1 MSARENNGR
10 SMLMLV
16 GAMLIFGTIGV
27 FRKMIPLS
35 SALLACYRGF
45 AGSLFLI
52 VFLRIRRKR
61 FRHNIG
67 MRKVILL
74 IVSGMLIGFNW
85 MLLFEAYNHTTVAV
99 ATLCYYMEPTIVVL
113 LSPLFLR
120 ERLTL
125 RKGICALVAIIGMGL
140 VSGVADGGLPGTD
153 EILGIALG
161 LGAAALYS
169 AVVLLNK
176 RLPGIDAYEKT
187 IIQLSS
193 AAVVFLPYLLIT
205 EDFAG
210 IRLDFTALIMLLV
223 VGFVH
228 TGIAYALYFGSMD
241 GLRGQSVALFSYV
254 DPIAA
259 LMLSTL
265 ILGERMSAA
274 GIIGAVLILGA
285 AAAGERVG
293 TQSRG
298 GEATKGKQ

>member
-1 MSARENNGR
+1 MSAKENDGR
-10 SMLMLV
+10 SMLMLA
-16 GAMLIFGTIGV
+16 GAMLIFGSIGI
-27 FRKMIPLS
+27 FRKTIPLS

-52 VFLRIRRKR
+52 VFLWIRRKR

-67 MRKVILL
+67 LRKVVLL

-85 MLLFEAYNHTTVAV
+85 MLLFEAYNHTTVAT
-99 ATLCYYMEPTIVVL
+99 ATLCYYMEPTIVIL

-125 RKGICALVAIIGMGL
+125 RKGICVLVAFAGMTL
-140 VSGVADGGLPGTD
+140 VSGVADGGLPGAD
-153 EILGIALG
+153 EILGISLG

-176 RLPGIDAYEKT
+176 KLPGIDAYEKT

-193 AAVVFLPYLLIT
+193 AAVVLLPYLLVT
-205 EDFAG
+205 EDFTG
-210 IRLDFTALIMLLV
+210 IRLDFIAFIMLLV

-228 TGIAYALYFGSMD
+228 TGMAYALYFGSMD

-259 LMLSTL
+259 LILSAW

-274 GIIGAVLILGA
+274 GIVGAVLILGA
-285 AAAGERVG
+285 AVAGERIGARPCGMEVP
-293 TQSRG
+293 
-298 GEATKGKQ
+298 KGKQ

>member
-1 MSARENNGR
+1 MF
-10 SMLMLV
+10 MLV

-254 DPIAA
+254 DPITA
-259 LMLSTL
+259 L

-285 AAAGERVG
+285 AVAGERIGARPCGMEVP
-293 TQSRG
+293 
-298 GEATKGKQ
+298 KGKQ